1 MAGTILAVPA
11 IGFTAIYAVLRFP
24 NFAIASHLTIGAFAG
39 WLANVS
45 LGLPAALAVG
55 VAFAAAGVAGV
66 VSDELILKPLRPAGA
81 LTTAIAAV
89 ALTLV
94 LENVIRFVFGNDLRG
109 YALPIRRDWQVAG
122 LRIAPQQVQNF
133 GLAVV
138 AMAAVFLFLAFTRTG
153 KAMRAVADN
162 PTLASVKGIDTDR
175 VARLTT
181 FVAMGLAGVGGVLLG
196 LDTSIDPL
204 TGFRVILSVF
214 AAGVVGLGAYVSALL
229 CRQTGAPIVV
239 GIAAAALAAAGAGAA
254 VALATARLRGD
265 YLAIITLGFSEV
277 VRLVASNELWLTNGT
292 DGISG
297 IPGPW
302 RGRVAPQTFNV
313 IYLAIVVLAVLA
325 VLTVCE
331 RIRHSPYGRVLRAI
345 RDDDQVA
352 AVAGK
357 RVIAFKVQAFAVSA
371 AILGLAGALWGHYT
385 SFIAPDVFTPLVT
398 IYVVLALTA
407 GA

>member
-1 MAGTILAVPA
+1 MDSYL
-11 IGFTAIYAVLRFP
+11 
-24 NFAIASHLTIGAFAG
+24 
-39 WLANVS
+39 
-45 LGLPAALAVG
+45 
-55 VAFAAAGVAGV
+55 
-66 VSDELILKPLRPAGA
+66 
-81 LTTAIAAV
+81 
-89 ALTLV
+89 
-94 LENVIRFVFGNDLRG
+94 
-109 YALPIRRDWQVAG
+109 
-122 LRIAPQQVQNF
+122 
-133 GLAVV
+133 V
-138 AMAAVFLFLAFTRTG
+138 AMAVFAGLYALLA
-153 KAMRAVADN
+153 
-162 PTLASVKGIDTDR
+162 
-175 VARLTT
+175 
-181 FVAMGLAGVGGVLLG
+181 LG
-196 LDTSIDPL
+196 LNVVWGM
-204 TGFRVILSVF
+204 TGMINLGLVGFF
-214 AAGVVGLGAYVSALL
+214 GLGAYVSALL

-313 IYLAIVVLAVLA
+313 IYLAMVVLAVLA
-325 VLTVCE
+325 VLAVCE

-407 GA
+407 GGTGNNVGAVLGAALVIFLMEGTRFATGWLVGLAPVQVAALREALIGAALLMVLRVRPRGLLPEAIVPVQASR

>member
-1 MAGTILAVPA
+1 VPREIAQLVLNGLMAGTILAVPA

-55 VAFAAAGVAGV
+55 VAFAVAGVAGV

-138 AMAAVFLFLAFTRTG
+138 AMTAVFLFLAFTRTG

-181 FVAMGLAGVGGVLLG
+181 FVAMGLAGVGGMLVG

-214 AAGVVGLGAYVSALL
+214 AAAVVGGLGSIP
-229 CRQTGAPIVV
+229 GAVV
-239 GIAAAALAAAGAGAA
+239 GALTIGIG
-254 VALATARLRGD
+254 
-265 YLAIITLGFSEV
+265 E
-277 VRLVASNELWLTNGT
+277 ELSL
-292 DGISG
+292 
-297 IPGPW
+297 
-302 RGRVAPQTFNV
+302 
-313 IYLAIVVLAVLA
+313 LVLAPA
-325 VLTVCE
+325 YRTVV
-331 RIRHSPYGRVLRAI
+331 G
-345 RDDDQVA
+345 
-352 AVAGK
+352 
-357 RVIAFKVQAFAVSA
+357 FA
-371 AILGLAGALWGHYT
+371 AIL
-385 SFIAPDVFTPLVT
+385 LV
-398 IYVVLALTA
+398 LTLRPRGILGERA
-407 GA
+407 Y